1 MSKQDLRNL
10 EGNVVW
16 FKGYIRG
23 SGWGRQEGVF
33 FFLGGG
39 DFLSLRFKQ
48 WFYCIAL
55 LFVENFNFWL

>member
-1 MSKQDLRNL
+1 MGKQDLRNL

-33 FFLGGG
+33 NVGESHLREKNSVIFLVVMG
-39 DFLSLRFKQ
+39 
-48 WFYCIAL
+48 
-55 LFVENFNFWL
+55 